1 MKEKKTALPLMQIRG
16 KNNVTNTDNQHDKSF
31 CFLIIH
37 YRIQLAKIVQ
47 GLYFEQYFENIY
59 EIDTRFEKFSIRKF
73 IFIHQIISFCIHS
86 KLFTFIVSNHVNQF
100 THTAISFIEGI
111 DICVNTFIVKRNL
124 INVKKPLHYCT

>member
-1 MKEKKTALPLMQIRG
+1 MKEKKTALLLMQIRG

-59 EIDTRFEKFSIRKF
+59 EIDTRFEKFVNSYLF
-73 IFIHQIISFCIHS
+73 I
-86 KLFTFIVSNHVNQF
+86 K
-100 THTAISFIEGI
+100 
-111 DICVNTFIVKRNL
+111 
-124 INVKKPLHYCT
+124 